1 MVRPWVA
8 QITSIFRPIGTTV
21 NNYKFWH
28 VLVVFA
34 VFLPILSYI
43 FLFFYRRCIAVQGEM
58 KQTNSGVFSS
68 FNFSTNMWT
77 GLSSSNIPEA
87 AQDIEVQ
94 NGDLSKQQS
103 IRKPLRD
110 FKSRPNLVPPSGA
123 LYKKPSPQPSQ
134 PPPPPRKSRADSE
147 LLLQTKIIDLGITA
161 EPTLIAEALEACD
174 NEVNAS
180 LAYVLQHQNLLSAP
194 GEAPIAQPAPPPM
207 PPPGPPPSAP
217 SMPPLPGTNYHPSPS
232 MPPPPGTN
240 YPKPSFQPGMQRA
253 VSPSFQTSP
262 KNKKKKRQK
271 YSGNM
276 SKSSSNRDRSSN
288 YSPMS
293 KTSSTHSNSSYHR
306 NDSNSHRNQ
315 RSGYQLYSQNYA
327 RNIELVDYYHNGI
340 VE

>member
-34 VFLPILSYI
+34 VLLPILSYI

-77 GLSSSNIPEA
+77 GLSSSNIPESA
-87 AQDIEVQ
+87 KNIEVQ
-94 NGDLSKQQS
+94 SVQDISKQQS

-123 LYKKPSPQPSQ
+123 LYKKSNSSSPSPP

-147 LLLQTKIIDLGITA
+147 LLLQKIIDLGITA
-161 EPTLIAEALEACD
+161 DPSLIAEALEACD

-194 GEAPIAQPAPPPM
+194 GEVPIAQPAPPPM

-217 SMPPLPGTNYHPSPS
+217 SMS
-232 MPPPPGTN
+232 PPPGIY
-240 YPKPSFQPGMQRA
+240 YPKPSFQPGAQRA
-253 VSPSFQTSP
+253 GSPSFQTSP
-262 KNKKKKRQK
+262 KNKKKKKQK
-271 YSGNM
+271 HSGNM

-293 KTSSTHSNSSYHR
+293 KTSSNSSYHR

-327 RNIELVDYYHNGI
+327 RNIELVDYYHHGV